1 MARII
6 RIGLLF
12 FVLVVVAQGA
22 WIARARTTDWK
33 EPLRVVVYPINGDRS
48 AAADAYIQKL
58 PQNSFEPLA
67 LYMREQARVH
77 GLPLRVPVEMYLA
90 PRVNAVPPESPRQ
103 GSRIEVMLWSLQLRF
118 WAWRNDAYS
127 GPKPHVRMFIKY
139 FAPRTDVPLRHS
151 VGLRQG
157 LIGVVNAFAS
167 ADMEGSNHVV
177 IAHELLHTFGATD
190 KYDPATNQPLYPE
203 GYAEPNANPRLP
215 QSKAEI
221 MAGRIPLSPTQ
232 AETPGGLDE
241 TVIGATTAREIS
253 WAK

>member
-33 EPLRVVVYPINGDRS
+33 EPLRVVVYPINGDGS

-67 LYMREQARVH
+67 LYIREQARVH

-103 GSRIEVMLWSLQLRF
+103 GSRSEVMLWSLQLRF

-139 FAPRTDVPLRHS
+139 FAP
-151 VGLRQG
+151 
-157 LIGVVNAFAS
+157 
-167 ADMEGSNHVV
+167 
-177 IAHELLHTFGATD
+177 
-190 KYDPATNQPLYPE
+190 
-203 GYAEPNANPRLP
+203 
-215 QSKAEI
+215 
-221 MAGRIPLSPTQ
+221 
-232 AETPGGLDE
+232 
-241 TVIGATTAREIS
+241 
-253 WAK
+253 